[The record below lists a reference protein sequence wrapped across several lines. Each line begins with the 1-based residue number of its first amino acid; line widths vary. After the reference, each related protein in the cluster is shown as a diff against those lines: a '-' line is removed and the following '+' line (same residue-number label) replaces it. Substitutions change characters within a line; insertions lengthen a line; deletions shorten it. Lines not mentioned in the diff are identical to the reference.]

1 MISVRSRR
9 AEAAFYGLLGGLVL
23 ALGLARLWLGP
34 WYYTWN
40 PFEVTLLE
48 RWPAAWEVAYYTEQ
62 FPHFLGAAPPKFGVA
77 LVHYRTFATL
87 YLAATLY
94 AWTGSAFWSLAAVD
108 FVFWFLGGVAARQLA
123 RRLGATELTAR
134 IAALLVVASPLF
146 ISHFWRLDLHAAN
159 FATMAIGSW
168 AAVAL
173 IDGRRN
179 PVLLTAALGALLV
192 WLGLNYSYQWV
203 LMPLLVILCL
213 TSRHHGWAESL
224 LVPAGAA
231 LIYLAG
237 TRGLELLFATL
248 VGPASAFDN
257 VASQPGSM
265 ILERARSGV
274 PPREI
279 LGSLFSPY
287 HVTEIARSYHPL
299 VLGAGIGGAL
309 LLSRR
314 LAALTI
320 AGLGI
325 SLYSV
330 TSYSAPW
337 AATVA
342 YPFVYVGAAHGC
354 AVCGRLFGR
363 YAVTAALSF
372 AILLMSVTNL
382 DLAGNTG
389 FLLTWWSYFA
399 GRYVF

>member
-1 MISVRSRR
+1 VTRTTIGNG
-9 AEAAFYGLLGGLVL
+9 AYYALLALLVL

-40 PFEVTLLE
+40 PYEVTLLE
-48 RWPAAWEVAYYTEQ
+48 RWPAAWEVSYYTEQ
-62 FPHFLGAAPPKFGVA
+62 FPHFLGDAPAKFGIA

-108 FVFWFLGGVAARQLA
+108 FAFWFLAGVAARQLA
-123 RRLGATELTAR
+123 LRLGTSDTAAR
-134 IAALLVVASPLF
+134 IAGLLVVASPLF

-159 FATMAIGSW
+159 FATMAIGAW

-173 IDGRRN
+173 IDETRSRL
-179 PVLLTAALGALLV
+179 LLTLSLGALLV

-203 LMPLLVILCL
+203 LMPLLVVLCL
-213 TSRHHGWAESL
+213 TSRRHGPLTAF

-231 LIYLAG
+231 LLYLAG
-237 TRGLELLFATL
+237 TRALELLFATF

-265 ILERARSGV
+265 ILDRARSGA
-274 PPREI
+274 PLREI
-279 LGSLFSPY
+279 AESLLSPY

-314 LAALTI
+314 LAALTLV
-320 AGLGI
+320 GLGI

-342 YPFVYVGAAHGC
+342 YPFVYVGAAHAC
-354 AVCGRLFGR
+354 VVCGRWLGR
-363 YAVTAALSF
+363 YAPTATLSLAAL
-372 AILLMSVTNL
+372 LMAVTNL
-382 DLAGNTG
+382 DLVGNTR
-389 FLLTWWSYFA
+389 FLLTWWIYFG
-399 GRYVF
+399 GRYLF